1 MCCRF
6 VHHEIKKYEEKGA
19 ESGCDKG
26 ALLKIQTRGFC
37 ASKQVWLKEG
47 DSPEKI
53 QGLEKA

>member
-1 MCCRF
+1 MKSKNMR
-6 VHHEIKKYEEKGA
+6 EKGA

>member
-1 MCCRF
+1 MKSKNMR
-6 VHHEIKKYEEKGA
+6 EKGA
-19 ESGCDKG
+19 ESSLDKG